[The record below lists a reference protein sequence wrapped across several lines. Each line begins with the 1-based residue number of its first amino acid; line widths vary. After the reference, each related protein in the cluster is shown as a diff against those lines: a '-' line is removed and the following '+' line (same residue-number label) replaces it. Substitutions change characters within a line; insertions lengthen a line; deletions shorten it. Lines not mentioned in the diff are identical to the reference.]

1 MQWKCTLRA
10 EKQFAYVTKLIVAH
24 INWRDVYTS
33 HHDYRNSMLMPQVLE
48 REYSRRITRSS
59 YFIRTVV
66 YMDRV
71 KIKSWK
77 HCICN
82 TNSRIP
88 GIFAVRKQWLKISHD
103 YSISSLVINQEMQFP
118 IKLLN
123 IDLAQ
128 RKERKRAAAKSN
140 AILFP
145 F

>member
-1 MQWKCTLRA
+1 
-10 EKQFAYVTKLIVAH
+10 
-24 INWRDVYTS
+24 
-33 HHDYRNSMLMPQVLE
+33 MLMPQVLE

-82 TNSRIP
+82 TNSGIP
-88 GIFAVRKQWLKISHD
+88 GLFAVRKQWFKISHD
-103 YSISSLVINQEMQFP
+103 YSRISSLVINQEMQFP

-123 IDLAQ
+123 IDFAQ
-128 RKERKRAAAKSN
+128 RKRRKPTAAKSN
-140 AILFP
+140 AILFL